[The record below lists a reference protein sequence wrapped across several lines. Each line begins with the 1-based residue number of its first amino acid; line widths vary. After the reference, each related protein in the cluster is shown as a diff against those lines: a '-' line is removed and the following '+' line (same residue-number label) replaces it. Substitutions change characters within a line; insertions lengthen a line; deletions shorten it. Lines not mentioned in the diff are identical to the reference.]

1 MSVVKKLVEIT
12 GRVENITCWVM
23 HNSKKL
29 EKRAKDKGIHMPKY
43 NTKKRTMKNY
53 PELVVFYD

>member
-23 HNSKKL
+23 DNSNKL
-29 EKRAKDKGIHMPKY
+29 EKRAKDKHKVQR
-43 NTKKRTMKNY
+43 NTHA
-53 PELVVFYD
+53 